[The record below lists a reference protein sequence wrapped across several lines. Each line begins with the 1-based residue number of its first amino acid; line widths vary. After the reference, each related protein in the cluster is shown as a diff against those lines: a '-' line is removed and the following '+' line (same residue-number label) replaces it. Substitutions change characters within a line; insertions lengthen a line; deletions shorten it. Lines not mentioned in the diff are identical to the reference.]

1 MMNPV
6 KEKVDLRLR
15 RLESV
20 DCLSQNHR
28 MCHSVWSPEYCRPGN
43 LALPDREI
51 SRRSSETMV
60 VIRFGLSKRA
70 GVGSLVERGLSDQ
83 RVVYCFKRTT
93 NFAPIVCKLSDL
105 SLSSILLFPVRALS
119 SN

>member
-1 MMNPV
+1 MDPV
-6 KEKVDLRLR
+6 KEKVDRRLR

-20 DCLSQNHR
+20 DCLSQYHR
-28 MCHSVWSPEYCRPGN
+28 MCHRVWSPEYCRPGN
-43 LALPDREI
+43 IAMPA
-51 SRRSSETMV
+51 RSSETMV
-60 VIRFGLSKRA
+60 MIRFGLSKRD
-70 GVGSLVERGLSDQ
+70 GVGSLVERVLSDQ

-105 SLSSILLFPVRALS
+105 SLSSILLFPIRALS